1 MTATKLKME
10 IPISR
15 SESMALERI
24 AMDHEKIQTVSF
36 TPARIMAV
44 AVAIMVAFCSIF
56 IKIF

>member
-1 MTATKLKME
+1 ME